1 MIIPIEIIKQAA
13 NEVAPK
19 FGIKSIELFGSYADG
34 IAKEESDIDL
44 MVEFEKKA
52 VSLFVIS
59 DVKYEFEEKLKKQVD
74 VIHAPLPKNS
84 IIKTNKVIAVY
95 GQ

>member
-1 MIIPIEIIKQAA
+1 MIIPIEIIKQVA

-44 MVEFEKKA
+44 MVEFEKRA

-74 VIHAPLPKNS
+74 VIHSPLPKNS
-84 IIKTNKVIAVY
+84 IIKTNKVISVY